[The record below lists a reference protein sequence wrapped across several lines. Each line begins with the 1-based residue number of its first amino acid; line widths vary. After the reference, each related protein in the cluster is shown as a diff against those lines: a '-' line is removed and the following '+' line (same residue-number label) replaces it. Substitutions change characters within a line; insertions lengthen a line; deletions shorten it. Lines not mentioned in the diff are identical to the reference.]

1 MKWQQTFSLA
11 VLSVLSAS
19 LISSCVKYL
28 PYDRL
33 QREVEGCPIFV
44 LDARDTTLSGVQAE
58 FARYRIDYNKADNPV
73 DVIFTTGS
81 YTVPLDKYFRYD
93 RYGRLSDF
101 VTTFHGASGSLV
113 WHRYGYP
120 DRHTIT
126 DTSFDYVG
134 DVDSAEPPH
143 ASFDTYF
150 AIDKLDDLGRIIK
163 STLFVGLDSS
173 FVTTDPPEI
182 STFAY
187 DAKGDMIRPG
197 VTYDDKINPYQTN
210 PVWMFIYSDYSV
222 NNPVNVPLGVGGLG
236 GPVAITKYNAVGLPL
251 VMDGGLYNFYLFG
264 VYAGDQ
270 LQITYGCESGPSK
283 GGSMGQ

>member
-1 MKWQQTFSLA
+1 MKRQQTLCISALA
-11 VLSVLSAS
+11 VLSLVLY
-19 LISSCVKYL
+19 SSCVKDV
-28 PYDRL
+28 PPDRL
-33 QREVEGCPIFV
+33 QKEIEACPILI
-44 LDARDTTLSGVQAE
+44 LDALDTTLSGIQSE
-58 FARYRIDYNKADNPV
+58 FARYRIDYNKAGNPV
-73 DVIFTTGS
+73 DMIAASGGYPGS
-81 YTVPLDKYFRYD
+81 LDYYFRYD

-101 VTTFHGASGSLV
+101 MTTFQGSSGSLI

-120 DRHTIT
+120 DRHTIN

-163 STLFVGLDSS
+163 STSFLGLDSN

-210 PVWMFIYSDYSV
+210 PVWMFIYNDYSV
-222 NNPVNVPLGVGGLG
+222 NNPVNVPIGVGGLG
-236 GPVAITKYNAVGLPL
+236 GLVTITKYNAVGLPL
-251 VMDGGLYNFYLFG
+251 VMDGRFFNFYLFG
-264 VYAGDQ
+264 IYGGNQ
-270 LQITYGCESGPSK
+270 LQITYGCESGLSK
-283 GGSMGQ
+283 GG